1 MSRTL
6 AAMGAMV
13 VAVVSLAS
21 CSANRLTVATG
32 NLTWPQTIDT
42 EQRLTGGA
50 VPGWA
55 AFEVDE
61 PAQLTTVGVFE
72 GYPGEQ
78 GSLEPDEQTDADDG
92 LKVATWQLTDNGKR
106 HYWIACFYDHT
117 RFALARPIDPKVST
131 VVITSNPNITVAGLS
146 EILSV
151 TLK

>member
-1 MSRTL
+1 
-6 AAMGAMV
+6 MGAMV

-21 CSANRLTVATG
+21 CSANLPTLATG
-32 NLTWPQTIDT
+32 ILTWPQAIDT
-42 EQRLTGGA
+42 EQRLAGA

-117 RFALARPIDPKVST
+117 RFALARPIASKVST

-146 EILSV
+146 EVMSV